1 MSKKKKILII
11 AETGISAE
19 LFKEKFQHFID
30 ISKSCA
36 CVELTS
42 LNDFVDNLNK
52 EKYTH
57 ILVAPNAHI
66 LENHIKEYLRRV
78 DSTDTDVEL
87 ISETDYLTMNVEK
100 IMLDQ
105 L

>member
-11 AETGISAE
+11 AETGISSQ

-30 ISKSCA
+30 TSKSCA
-36 CVELTS
+36 SVELTS
-42 LNDFVDNLNK
+42 LHNLVDNLNK

>member
-1 MSKKKKILII
+1 MSKNKNILII
-11 AETGISAE
+11 AETGISSE
-19 LFKEKFQHFID
+19 LFKEKFQHFINM
-30 ISKSCA
+30 SKSCA

-66 LENHIKEYLRRV
+66 LKDHIKEYLRRV
-78 DSTDTDVEL
+78 DSTDTKVEL
-87 ISETDYLTMNVEK
+87 ISEADYLTMNIEK

>member
-1 MSKKKKILII
+1 MTLSI
-11 AETGISAE
+11 G
-19 LFKEKFQHFID
+19 
-30 ISKSCA
+30 
-36 CVELTS
+36 LTRK
-42 LNDFVDNLNK
+42 NN
-52 EKYTH
+52 TH

-78 DSTDTDVEL
+78 DSTDTKVEL
-87 ISETDYLTMNVEK
+87 ISETDYLTMNVER